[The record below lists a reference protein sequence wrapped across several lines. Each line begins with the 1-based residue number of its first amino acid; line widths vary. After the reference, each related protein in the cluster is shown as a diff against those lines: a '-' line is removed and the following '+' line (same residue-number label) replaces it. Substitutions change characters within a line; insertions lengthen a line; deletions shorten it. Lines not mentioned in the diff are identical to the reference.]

1 MIMDSVR
8 EDTGYMRY
16 NLNKADTYADKPDKI
31 KIEYIHGLMKGKTV
45 TLRRDI
51 AEDLIERGFAVKIG

>member
-1 MIMDSVR
+1 MNKDSVR

-16 NLNKADTYADKPDKI
+16 NLNKADTYAEQPDKI
-31 KIEYIHGLMKGKTV
+31 KVEYIHGLMKGKTV

-51 AEDLIERGFAVKIG
+51 AEDLINRGFAVQR